1 MRSIYLEHTRWI
13 LKVIR
18 RRTHNLTWYGSNL
31 AYVHGERTWKSFINN
46 LDKKRSNLPLDD
58 TRVFTFPLSLPLD
71 NKSIHSFYPPSPCS
85 SLSWLF
91 RALHCYTPHLSFV
104 LLLYLNPKLQ
114 SFIYTIL
121 QYNSYLDYK
130 MILVIGCLKNLD
142 QSLLEIDLL
151 VLEGF

>member
-1 MRSIYLEHTRWI
+1 MRSIYLERTRWI

-31 AYVHGERTWKSFINN
+31 AYVYGERTWKSFINN
-46 LDKKRSNLPLDD
+46 LNKKRSNLLRDD
-58 TRVFTFPLSLPLD
+58 TRVFTFPLSLPL
-71 NKSIHSFYPPSPCS
+71 NYKSIHSFYAPSPCS

-104 LLLYLNPKLQ
+104 LLLHLNPKLQ
-114 SFIYTIL
+114 SFIL
-121 QYNSYLDYK
+121 QYNSYLDYE
-130 MILVIGCLKNLD
+130 MTLVIGCLKNLD
-142 QSLLEIDLL
+142 QSLLEVDLL